1 MSVARDAAVEL
12 RSVSKVYGAGETS
25 VAALRAADLC
35 LYSGEVL
42 LIQGPS
48 GSGKTT
54 LLSILG
60 LLARPSTGSVHVQ
73 GRDISG
79 LSEAEL
85 PAIRARTFGFVFQ
98 GFNLF
103 GALSALENVSLGV
116 LTKRQGN
123 AAKAQAEASSL
134 LNAVGLGD
142 RLHHLPRALSGGQ
155 KQRVAIARALCG
167 DSRVILADEPTA
179 ALDSTSALA
188 VMSLLRSLAV
198 ERQRAVAVVTHDH
211 RLQPFADRIVR
222 VEDGHVIGAGSELV
236 S

>member
-1 MSVARDAAVEL
+1 MTAPRVAAVEL
-12 RSVSKVYGAGETS
+12 RGVSKVYGVGETS

-35 LYSGEVL
+35 LYGGEVL

-54 LLSILG
+54 LLSLLG

-73 GRDISG
+73 GRDTSG

-116 LTKRQGN
+116 LTKRQSSAVG
-123 AAKAQAEASSL
+123 AQAEASCL
-134 LNAVGLGD
+134 LHAVGLDD
-142 RLHHLPRALSGGQ
+142 RMHHLPRALSGGQ

-167 DSRVILADEPTA
+167 DSQVILADEPTA

-198 ERQRAVAVVTHDH
+198 DRQRAVAVVTHDH
-211 RLQPFADRIVR
+211 RLQQFAHRIVR
-222 VEDGHVIGAGSELV
+222 VEDGHVLSAGAALGS
-236 S
+236 